1 MERSEEGA
9 MEALNRLRSYV
20 ALVEKSGSASP
31 DLVSR
36 CSAAVTRWKRLP
48 PVRAANVT
56 FDAPPARALGCVV
69 AVQNLSHQNYREVT
83 EAILADDAVTTWSG
97 SVFASGP
104 IQADGGQVA
113 ITWILFEHT

>member
-1 MERSEEGA
+1 MFSGSDPLEEVTARARSERNVRRATGA
-9 MEALNRLRSYV
+9 SVGLR
-20 ALVEKSGSASP
+20 G
-31 DLVSR
+31 R
-36 CSAAVTRWKRLP
+36 
-48 PVRAANVT
+48 
-56 FDAPPARALGCVV
+56 G
-69 AVQNLSHQNYREVT
+69 QNLSHQNYREVT